1 MNLQELRQSLGF
13 LFNPEDEIG
22 LSMYFILD
30 MEGALSIKKA
40 DITAEVRTTLRD
52 QFLNYIRVT
61 FLVNQDLYF
70 ANITLADSR
79 KNAAYYFD
87 IDQLPDGLSVMKDLI
102 DDEDADLFDF
112 NTDPYES
119 ITGFVFL
126 LGNET
131 EKIALYKKQYPINLL
146 KRGSILRVY
155 KVGTRLD
162 EVTEDIISLNEK
174 VDFMQLGDDVVI
186 INVNTLEKFFGFE
199 DVIKGQAQLSLGVI
213 ETAQFVLDITS
224 LQEMVSELSFARKLM
239 RVRADS
245 PVLQL
250 PFDRVRDFIKQHPQL
265 KRRMRFNAD
274 ETRISLDTKTSKQL
288 FLKLLD
294 DDFLKSDL
302 TQFLYETDIKNRLT
316 EEEATD

>member
-1 MNLQELRQSLGF
+1 
-13 LFNPEDEIG
+13 
-22 LSMYFILD
+22 
-30 MEGALSIKKA
+30 EGVLSIKKA
-40 DITAEVRTTLRD
+40 DIAADVRTTLRD
-52 QFLNYIRVT
+52 RFLNYLRVT

-70 ANITLADSR
+70 ANITVADNR

-87 IDQLPDGLSVMKDLI
+87 IDQLPDDLGVMKDLI

-112 NTDPYES
+112 NTDVYES

-155 KVGTRLD
+155 KVGTRLE

-213 ETAQFVLDITS
+213 ETAGFVLDVAS
-224 LQEMVSELSFARKLM
+224 LQEMISELSFARKLM

-250 PFDRVRDFIKQHPQL
+250 PFGRVRDFIKQHPQL
-265 KRRMRFNAD
+265 RRTMRFNAD

-302 TQFLYETDIKNRLT
+302 TQFLYETDIKN
-316 EEEATD
+316 